1 MSERHGP
8 TRRTLLRTALAAP
21 AALVLPTH
29 ARAADALPTL
39 RLGTVQF
46 GTVQWL
52 AVTIRALALDTAHGF
67 ALDTVLLA
75 NTEASRVALMAGSA
89 DVALSDWLFVARQRQ
104 EGTPLSFAPF
114 SASAGGVM
122 VPQDSP
128 VRALADLKG
137 RRLGVAG
144 GANDR
149 SWLLVQAA
157 ARAQGLDLAR
167 DAPPAY
173 GAPPLLGA
181 KLQQGELDALLTFW
195 NFEARLESQG
205 FREAVSVADCARAL
219 GLPADLDLLGFVF
232 LGDWASAHRPV
243 LDGFLAAAA
252 EAESRLAA
260 DPALW
265 TPLRPL
271 MQLPPGAPGE
281 AMFAALRRR
290 FLAGFVHPNAATQRA
305 TATRVLAIL
314 QDGGEAA
321 SLRSIPEGVFWPE
334 AA

>member
-8 TRRTLLRTALAAP
+8 TRRILLRTVLAAP
-21 AALVLPTH
+21 AALVLPAPAT
-29 ARAADALPTL
+29 ADTLPPL

-52 AVTIRALALDTAHGF
+52 ATTIRALGLDTAHGF

-75 NTEASRVALMAGSA
+75 NTEASRIALMAGSA
-89 DVALSDWLFVARQRQ
+89 DVALSDWLFVARQRR

-122 VPQDSP
+122 VPRDSP

-157 ARAQGLDLAR
+157 ARLQGLDLAR
-167 DAPPAY
+167 DAPPSF

-205 FREAVSVADCARAL
+205 FREAFSVADCARAL

-232 LGDWASAHRPV
+232 HGDWASAHRPV

-252 EAESRLAA
+252 EAEARLAA

-271 MQLPPGAPGE
+271 MQLPPGEPGE

-290 FLAGFVHPNAATQRA
+290 FLAGFVHPDAAAQRD
-305 TATRVLAIL
+305 TAGRVLAVL
-314 QDGGEAA
+314 RNGGEAA
-321 SLRSIPEGVFWPE
+321 TPDSIPEGVFWPE
-334 AA
+334 RA